1 MKLALASNGGAN
13 ILSSVKAA
21 FFVLEPMEKVSGLMS
36 NDRKV
41 KSLKSRW
48 ISKSTVNI
56 SKYGCVGNYL
66 G

>member
-1 MKLALASNGGAN
+1 MKLVLEYNGGATL
-13 ILSSVKAA
+13 LSSVKAA
-21 FFVLEPMEKVSGLMS
+21 VFVLEPIEKVSGLMS
-36 NDRKV
+36 NEIKV